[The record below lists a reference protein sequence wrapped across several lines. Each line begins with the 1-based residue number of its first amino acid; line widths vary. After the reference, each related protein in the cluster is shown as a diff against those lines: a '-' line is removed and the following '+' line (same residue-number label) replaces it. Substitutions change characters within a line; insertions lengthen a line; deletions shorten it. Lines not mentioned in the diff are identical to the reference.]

1 MPVIRR
7 MDALLEDTKD
17 AVLDIKDKMELFKQ
31 F

>member
-1 MPVIRR
+1 MTVIRR

-17 AVLDIKDKMELFKQ
+17 AELDIKDKMELFKQ